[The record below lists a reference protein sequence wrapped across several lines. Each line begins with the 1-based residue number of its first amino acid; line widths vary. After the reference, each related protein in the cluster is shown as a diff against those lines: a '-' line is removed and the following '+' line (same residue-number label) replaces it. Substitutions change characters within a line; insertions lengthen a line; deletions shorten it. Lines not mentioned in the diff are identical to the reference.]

1 MYLASVRPH
10 TEYASQIWDP
20 HLQKD
25 INQRQRVQ
33 KFILCICAKHWDLG
47 YAELQNH
54 FEVLSLGDH
63 RNYLSLCAIYRVVI
77 ELVISP

>member
-10 TEYASQIWDP
+10 TEYASQVWDT

-25 INQRQRVQ
+25 INQLQRVQ
-33 KFILCICAKHWDLG
+33 KFILCICANHWDLG

-54 FEVLSLGDH
+54 FEVLSH
-63 RNYLSLCAIYRVVI
+63 YYRSI
-77 ELVISP
+77 H

>member
-1 MYLASVRPH
+1 MAYCTGDYKDTNPQSLFQMYLAFVRPH
-10 TEYASQIWDP
+10 TEYASQVWDP

-25 INQRQRVQ
+25 INQLQRVQ

-63 RNYLSLCAIYRVVI
+63 
-77 ELVISP
+77 